1 MASLIQRHRK
11 KLLITSAV
19 TVLTFITT
27 TGVGMYFVKRWLNQ
41 QGLKI
46 QQKKFVKEQIKRKFQ
61 QTQQDALYTVY
72 ELIPVVGLV
81 LNNKLDLDELVHRLK
96 NSKNNTATLDEP
108 DSNNDGQDEQEAKE
122 KKMTKTELW
131 NELKLQSITKLC
143 CAIYT
148 LSSLLLLTK
157 IQLNILSRR
166 EYVLNNLKEE
176 KLKAQEEARYKNQG
190 VLEWI
195 GSWVF
200 STCGLD
206 NQNEKENND
215 LNDKDGNGVRD
226 SQYGEITEEEIN
238 YCNEQAFLSLSW
250 WLLNKGYL
258 VYYKIIEEEVRSK
271 FQDLQP
277 NGLLS
282 IEDFSLKI
290 SQILFKTNES
300 ILSSATK
307 DDKKPLLL
315 SVFYPDTKDSEKY
328 TLQQALDP
336 QVSNVLSINDSE
348 YHVLVD
354 ELQKCLNS
362 TVLAIVLENLINESY
377 KYCMNQIDTKCRRKN
392 KKSKSTDGAKTSE
405 ASQEELGEQ
414 NAVEQDLE
422 PSFDVY
428 KIALLTISCK
438 DVIQQDLLANTDTNI
453 NSSLISIIDNVPE
466 LDDLC
471 ATIYSN
477 I

>member
-1 MASLIQRHRK
+1 MTSLIQRHRR

-27 TGVGMYFVKRWLNQ
+27 TGVGLYLVKRWLNQ
-41 QGLKI
+41 QSLKI

-72 ELIPVVGLV
+72 ELIPVIGLV
-81 LNNKLDLDELVHRLK
+81 LNNKLDLDELVYRLK
-96 NSKNNTATLDEP
+96 NSKNNNTASLEE
-108 DSNNDGQDEQEAKE
+108 SGSSHEEVEAK
-122 KKMTKTELW
+122 KMNKTELW

-143 CAIYT
+143 CTIYT
-148 LSSLLLLTK
+148 LSSLLLLTR

-166 EYVLNNLKEE
+166 EYVLNNLKEQ
-176 KLKAQEEARYKNQG
+176 KLKAQEEARYQNQG
-190 VLEWI
+190 VVEWI
-195 GSWVF
+195 SSWIF
-200 STCGLD
+200 PTL
-206 NQNEKENND
+206 D
-215 LNDKDGNGVRD
+215 LNNKSGKNTNKDSNNQGKNDVKD

-250 WLLNKGYL
+250 WLLNRGYL
-258 VYYKIIEEEVRSK
+258 VYHKIIEDEVRLK

-277 NGLLS
+277 SDSLS
-282 IEDFSLKI
+282 IEDFSLKV
-290 SQILFKTNES
+290 SQILFKTNEN
-300 ILSSATK
+300 ILSSSFK
-307 DDKKPLLL
+307 DDKTSPLL
-315 SVFYPDTKDSEKY
+315 SVFYPSSNDAEKH

-336 QVSNVLSINDSE
+336 QVLKILSSNDSE
-348 YHVLVD
+348 YHVLVE

-392 KKSKSTDGAKTSE
+392 KKGKSMSGTNSSA
-405 ASQEELGEQ
+405 ASQEEIGEQ
-414 NAVEQDLE
+414 NGVEKE
-422 PSFDVY
+422 FGPGFDMY